1 MYEITT
7 GVKSFL
13 SMLEIAYNYFVMNDY
28 DIYRISCTHLN
39 LYLNTMIYID
49 FTQTQ

>member
-7 GVKSFL
+7 GLTSLL
-13 SMLEIAYNYFVMNDY
+13 SILAIVYNYFVTDDY
-28 DIYRISCTHLN
+28 DIYRISYTHLN